1 MEGEAAIMVEE
12 TVTDMIEM
20 ALDTT
25 VGVVEMAAGM
35 TADTVDDRAARMLQL
50 TSGFRKKTAGFD
62 NIGDG

>member
-62 NIGDG
+62 SIGDG